1 MQSLIKENIE
11 VIRKRIEKAAIKAG
25 RNPSDIKLIAV
36 TKNVEPQNIIE
47 AIEAGVVDFGENRVQ
62 ELLNKANI
70 IEEKSDKNIKWHMIG
85 HLQTNKVKYIVDKIT
100 MIHSLDS
107 LKLAQEIDRKAQ
119 KLGKTIDVLI
129 QVNIAEEVTKF
140 GLKKYEVLDFVQ
152 MAGSLKNIKV
162 KGLMTIAPFAENPE
176 QVRFVFSG
184 LRKIFIDICRKN
196 INNIDMKYLSMGMS
210 NDFEIAIEEGANIVR
225 IGTAIFG
232 KR

>member
-11 VIRKRIEKAAIKAG
+11 VIRKRIEKAAIKVG

>member
-11 VIRKRIEKAAIKAG
+11 VIRKRIEKAAIKVG

-129 QVNIAEEVTKF
+129 QVNIAEEASKF
-140 GLKKYEVLDFVQ
+140 GLKKNEVLDFVKTV
-152 MAGSLKNIKV
+152 GSLKNIKV

>member
-152 MAGSLKNIKV
+152 MVGSLKNIKV

>member
-11 VIRKRIEKAAIKAG
+11 VIRKRIEKAAIKVG

-152 MAGSLKNIKV
+152 MVGSLKNIKV

>member
-11 VIRKRIEKAAIKAG
+11 VVRRRIKKAATKAG

-152 MAGSLKNIKV
+152 MVGSLKNIKV

>member
-70 IEEKSDKNIKWHMIG
+70 IEEKSDKNVKWHMIG

-129 QVNIAEEVTKF
+129 QVNIAEEASKF
-140 GLKKYEVLDFVQ
+140 GLKKNEVLDFVKTV
-152 MAGSLKNIKV
+152 GSLKNIKV

-184 LRKIFIDICRKN
+184 LRKIFIDICREN

>member
-107 LKLAQEIDRKAQ
+107 LKLAQEIDLKAQ

-152 MAGSLKNIKV
+152 MVGSLKNIKV

>member
-11 VIRKRIEKAAIKAG
+11 VIRKRIEKAAIKVG

-129 QVNIAEEVTKF
+129 QVNIVEEVTKF

-152 MAGSLKNIKV
+152 MVGSLKNIKV